1 MTEILV
7 VVMMPDGIR
16 AVVSEPWVIDI
27 HKRGGELSQASWFEA
42 TRMGSDQKMQI
53 NPRYIAYA
61 WLGTI

>member
-1 MTEILV
+1 
-7 VVMMPDGIR
+7 
-16 AVVSEPWVIDI
+16 VIDI